1 MPAITHGLF
10 ELTAADLMSRDLTTI
25 PEKMP
30 LRGAARLLRRAGVS
44 GAPVVDA
51 RGRCVGVL
59 SATDFLRRA
68 EDEDHPHHSGLH
80 SEWEVIEV
88 AEVGADDVR
97 TYMTRDLVKAA
108 PDAGVGELARMML
121 DAHVHRV
128 VVVDPEDRPVGIVTS
143 TDILAAVA
151 RMVPLL

>member
-1 MPAITHGLF
+1 
-10 ELTAADLMSRDLTTI
+10 
-25 PEKMP
+25 
-30 LRGAARLLRRAGVS
+30 
-44 GAPVVDA
+44 
-51 RGRCVGVL
+51 
-59 SATDFLRRA
+59 
-68 EDEDHPHHSGLH
+68 LH

-97 TYMTRDLVKAA
+97 TYMTRDLVKAT

-151 RMVPLL
+151 RMVPLS